1 MEKRQVFFEPG
12 LLKRLK
18 IRYFKLLARFAA
30 ITGFILLSI
39 STAYAQE
46 RQITGVVTDAF
57 NEPLPGVN
65 VVVKGTLRGTIT
77 DVSGKYTIDAGNDQT
92 LLYSFVGFTD
102 KEVAIGNQSV
112 INVVL
117 EESARAIDEVVVV
130 GYGVQRKSVVTAAI
144 SSVKAEEL
152 ERSSIGRVEHAIQ
165 GRTSGVT
172 VLPHSG
178 SPGAGV
184 KVRVRG
190 TGSNGNSEPL
200 YIVDGMKTGSINDI
214 NPNDISSVEILKDAA
229 SAAIYG
235 TEGANGVVLITTKS
249 GVKGRT
255 QVNYDFQ
262 YGIQTLATK
271 AEMMNASEYKV
282 FMEEA
287 GQVINNTEG
296 YDTDWLKE
304 ISEAAPMQRHN
315 LSVTG
320 GNEKSTYLLSSSY
333 LKQDG
338 VIGGSNAAFER
349 YTFRVNTKNDVKSW
363 LEVGNNLNFSHSKRK
378 ILPEDDEYRSIVN
391 SALLMDPYTPVLE
404 RGITPRIQSII
415 DAGNTP
421 LQNSKG
427 QYYGLN
433 RFVSGETANPVAFIE
448 NTNNEEIVDK
458 LLASFYGT
466 IKPMEGL
473 SLTTRV
479 GMELTFI
486 TRNSWSPK
494 FYFSSERSNEVN
506 VVEDW
511 IDKHSNVLWE
521 NFATYY
527 KRAND
532 HEFTGMVGM
541 SYEDYRHPNYYLR
554 SQMPKQGSQY
564 AYHDFS
570 VERTTNRVGGNF
582 GENTKVSYFGRASYN
597 LKSRYMIEATMR
609 RDGASVLPENNKWA
623 TFPSISGGW
632 TISEEDFWTSETI
645 DFVKFRASWGQNGS
659 IFNVIP
665 FSDKEFWTSANIL
678 YPNENEDLIQGS
690 RIEKPTN
697 KDLKWEKSEQT
708 NIGVDVYAFNSKF
721 NFSVDYYTKVTKDL
735 IIDGTPVPSVGYYF
749 VPSVNGG
756 TVENRGWEFETGF
769 WNRTAGGLR
778 YQFNVNLSTL
788 KNEVTSLNSPT
799 PIPGAAVRGYDM
811 TWFEVGKPIWYFRG
825 YKTDGIDPATGE
837 VKVVDVN
844 NDGVISALDITDIG
858 SPHPDLIY
866 GASVNLEYRNFDFSM
881 FLQGMSGND
890 VFMAWFRTDRELTNK
905 PKFFF
910 TDRWTGPGS
919 NASMPAPDNVSDYV
933 YRSDLMVKDGSY
945 LRVKQIQL
953 GYTIPRNTVSAW
965 GLERARLYVSLD
977 DFFTITGY
985 KGMDPEAGSAD
996 NNRQGIDRGLYPLA
1010 KKLMFGVSV
1019 SF

>member
-77 DVSGKYTIDAGNDQT
+77 DVSGNYTIDAGSDQT
-92 LLYSFVGFTD
+92 LLFSFVGFTD
-102 KEVAIGNQSV
+102 KEVPIGNQSV

-262 YGIQTLATK
+262 YGIQSLATK

-315 LSVTG
+315 LSVSG
-320 GNEKSTYLLSSSY
+320 GTDKSTYLLSSSY

-404 RGITPRIQSII
+404 RGVTPRIQSII

-466 IKPMEGL
+466 VKPMEGL

-479 GMELTFI
+479 GMELTYI

-527 KRAND
+527 KRTND

-623 TFPSISGGW
+623 TFPSLSGGW

-645 DFVKFRASWGQNGS
+645 DFVKLRASWGQNGS

-678 YPNENEDLIQGS
+678 YPNENEDLVQGS

-708 NIGVDVYAFNSKF
+708 NIGIDVYAINSKF

-756 TVENRGWEFETGF
+756 TVENRGWEFETGY

-933 YRSDLMVKDGSY
+933 YRSDLMVQDGSY
-945 LRVKQIQL
+945 LRFKQIQL
-953 GYTIPRNTVSAW
+953 GYTIPRNTISAW
-965 GLERARLYVSLD
+965 GLERARVYVSLD

>member
-77 DVSGKYTIDAGNDQT
+77 DVSGNYTIDAGSDQT
-92 LLYSFVGFTD
+92 LLFSFVGFTD
-102 KEVAIGNQSV
+102 KEVPIGNQSV

-262 YGIQTLATK
+262 YGIQSLATK

-315 LSVTG
+315 LSVSG
-320 GNEKSTYLLSSSY
+320 GTDKSTYLLSSSY

-404 RGITPRIQSII
+404 RGVTPRIQSII
-415 DAGNTP
+415 AAGNTP

-479 GMELTFI
+479 GMELTYI

-527 KRAND
+527 KRTND

-690 RIEKPTN
+690 RIEKPIN

-756 TVENRGWEFETGF
+756 TVENRGWEFEAGY

-933 YRSDLMVKDGSY
+933 YRSDLMVQDGSY
-945 LRVKQIQL
+945 LRFKQIQL
-953 GYTIPRNTVSAW
+953 GYTIPRNTISAW
-965 GLERARLYVSLD
+965 GIERARVYVSLD

>member
-18 IRYFKLLARFAA
+18 IRYFKLLAHFAV
-30 ITGFILLSI
+30 ITGFILVSI

-262 YGIQTLATK
+262 YGIQTLAAK

-415 DAGNTP
+415 NAGNTP

-527 KRAND
+527 KRTND

-965 GLERARLYVSLD
+965 GLERARVYVSLD